1 MTVFSRRGA
10 CPALSA
16 PMQTGDGLLVRLNP
30 ITQGLPP
37 KTLIGLCKSALRHG
51 NGIIEVTARGSV
63 QIRGLT
69 ETSAPLLA
77 EEVDALGI
85 SVRTG
90 VPVETGPLAG
100 LDPSETADPTPLAES
115 IRAAITERDLSE
127 RLGPKVSVVVDGGGQ
142 FGMDSVQADIRL
154 TADGDIWQLSIAGD
168 AGTATFLRSVST
180 EDAPTAAISILESI
194 AERGRDA
201 RARDLISQ
209 NVLGILTNGPSSPC
223 RDLLPA
229 CGEKNEAQASRTTS
243 FSPPAGRR
251 SRQGDEGQIAK
262 LGIVDLGTQ
271 AHALSIALPYGSV
284 TAETLIAICDAA
296 AKHGASEIR
305 PALQRRLLIL
315 GLSTNTCATL
325 QTESA
330 TLGFITDAS
339 DPRRSIAACPGA
351 PACASGQIETREIA
365 ERIAEQSG
373 DVLDPSVTLHI
384 SGCAKGC
391 AHPASSALTIVGG
404 ENGAGFVVCGTA
416 KGLPASYTPRYEPA
430 DGFGRVA
437 KLIRMQRSAGETTVA
452 TLAKIG
458 AARLAAAF
466 RQG

>member
-1 MTVFSRRGA
+1 VTVFSRRGA

-37 KTLIGLCKSALRHG
+37 KTLIGLCKSAMRHG

-69 ETSAPLLA
+69 ETSAQLLA
-77 EEVDALGI
+77 EGVDALGI

-100 LDPSETADPTPLAES
+100 LDPTEIADPTPLAES
-115 IRAAITERDLSE
+115 IREAIATRRLSE
-127 RLGPKVSVVVDGGGQ
+127 RLGPKVSVVVDGGGM
-142 FGMDSVQADIRL
+142 FCMDSVQADIRL
-154 TADGDIWQLSIAGD
+154 IADDGAWQLSIAGD
-168 AGTATFLRSVST
+168 AATATFLRNVST
-180 EDAPTAAISILESI
+180 EDATAAAISILESI
-194 AERGRDA
+194 AKLGREA
-201 RARDLISQ
+201 RARDSIP
-209 NVLGILTNGPSSPC
+209 LTNGPSSPC

-229 CGEKNEAQASRTTS
+229 SGEKEIARDVPASS
-243 FSPPAGRR
+243 FSPFAGRR

-262 LGIVDLGTQ
+262 LGIVDLGK
-271 AHALSIALPYGSV
+271 AHALSIALSYGSV
-284 TAETLIAICDAA
+284 TAETLTTLCEAA
-296 AKHGASEIR
+296 AAHGASEIR
-305 PALQRRLLIL
+305 PALQRRLIIL
-315 GLSTNTCATL
+315 GLSAQACAAL
-325 QTESA
+325 QAESA
-330 TLGFITDAS
+330 VLGFITNAS

-391 AHPASSALTIVGG
+391 AHPAASALTIVGG

-430 DGFGRVA
+430 NGFGRVA
-437 KLIRMQRSAGETTVA
+437 KLIRMQRSAGETTAA